1 MSPERKPASEGALAR
16 WQEVSRVV
24 SPDAVAIGA
33 VALVVLTGLNILNAI
48 AISGSSGLLILAGYL
63 YRLRATHGKSSI
75 LKAGSAPPLLR
86 DRVVP
91 YTTDHEED
99 EANPPPP

>member
-1 MSPERKPASEGALAR
+1 MSQERKTTSKGALAR

-33 VALVVLTGLNILNAI
+33 VTLVVLTGLNILSTI
-48 AISGSSGLLILAGYL
+48 AISGSSGLLILSGYL
-63 YRLRATHGKSSI
+63 YRIRATHGKSSI
-75 LKAGSAPPLLR
+75 LRPTSARPLLHE
-86 DRVVP
+86 RVVLH
-91 YTTDHEED
+91 TTDHEED